1 MDRLRKCLTAR
12 VDAGVFSQD
21 KADMM
26 EALVKD
32 LEREYRD
39 QMAPE
44 LAGQAAAAEA
54 VRIMREA
61 AQRHKRREA
70 LQIMAEALVLDNAAS
85 HPDGIVAGAMAT
97 LTRDIR
103 GKATYSNVESRREV
117 VLGQIYRRFEVGLN
131 AYRPKAAGLT
141 QDTIGIRN
149 LVRELFGEGTNDPVA
164 KAAAQAWRDA
174 SDYAAKR
181 YAAAGGDLVER
192 EDWRLPQV
200 HDEARMRKA
209 GFEAWRDAIMPLLD
223 DGTWRRL
230 ESVRQELIGQRGE
243 VDKALQDG
251 IKERDRLRAS
261 AAGAKGEFDAAT
273 RSKATAE
280 RRIGQ
285 LEKQLG
291 EVERELETQ
300 QKRAMEA
307 MLRSRERR
315 MDEVGDAL
323 VEGDQDL
330 RAAARRGDRKAERD
344 RTRAAEGD
352 TSIRRLEGR
361 RDDLRRQLDGQR
373 AKVGDAEQALAG
385 KSGQWQAYE
394 EDLRKVEQRIGD
406 LRENRRIIAERI
418 DGEPGEISAAHREDV
433 LRYIFDQI
441 TSPVP
446 KNLLPGTMSVSR
458 HNARRFF
465 VFKDAESW
473 LRYQDQF
480 GAGRQVYDVMVGH
493 MEAMARDIALT
504 EVLGPKHGTTMRRL
518 QEAAH
523 EGAAAGA
530 KTMGALES
538 PAAIA
543 RTYDVVSGRLG
554 TVQNEF
560 VGALFGGLRN
570 WMTATKLGGALISA
584 VPSDTVMATWA
595 AKANGIP
602 AVKLLGQVVKQLN
615 PASDADRAFALRL
628 GIVSS
633 AVQDAALGSKRFADE
648 IVGEGITARLASFIV
663 RAQGLSAWT
672 NGMKNAFMLE
682 FMGYI
687 ADSADKPLAEVS
699 KPLRRMLRRYGFSAA
714 DWDAIRAAPMIEHV
728 GARFFDPGA
737 VADRRLGERLME
749 AIIEERAFAVLEPD
763 ARVRQITTAGLQRGT
778 VMGEVARSGMLFKS
792 FALTMITTHM
802 LRAAQQET
810 ALGKLAHFGAFTGL
824 LTVAGAAAMQA
835 KALVAGK
842 DPRRMD
848 DPAFWGAA
856 MLQGG
861 ALGIFGDFL
870 STGYTRGDR
879 GFVATAAGPVLGG
892 LTEDVARVTL
902 PNVRQ
907 LYEGEPTRMGAELAR
922 LVRQNLPGTNLW
934 YARLVMD
941 RTLMDG
947 IQSLADPEYRQSF
960 ARMERKARQDF
971 GQRFWWRPGQTAPER
986 APDLGAM
993 LPQ

>member
-1 MDRLRKCLTAR
+1 MTLNIKKCLDDAVTAGR
-12 VDAGVFSQD
+12 LSRELAEDAL
-21 KADMM
+21 K
-26 EALVKD
+26 LITK
-32 LEREYRD
+32 LERQYAAE
-39 QMAPE
+39 MAPDQ
-44 LAGQAAAAEA
+44 ATAAA
-54 VRIMREA
+54 
-61 AQRHKRREA
+61 
-70 LQIMAEALVLDNAAS
+70 MAEASRIMKEAAERKKAQTARQILAVDRATREAEA
-85 HPDGIVAGAMAT
+85 HPDGVVAGAMAL

-103 GKATYSNVESRREV
+103 GKATYSNVEARREV
-117 VLGQIYRRFEVGLN
+117 VLGQLFRRFEKGLN
-131 AYRPKAAGLT
+131 AYRSKAAGLV
-141 QDTIGIRN
+141 QDTMGLRN
-149 LVRELFGEGTNDPVA
+149 LVRELFGESTNDATA
-164 KAAAQAWRDA
+164 KAAAGGWKDA
-174 SDYAAKR
+174 ADYAAKR
-181 YAAAGGDLVER
+181 FQAAGGDLVER
-192 EDWRLPQV
+192 EDWRLPQIT
-200 HDEARMRKA
+200 DPARLKKFGR
-209 GFEAWRDAIMPLLD
+209 EAWIDHM
-223 DGTWRRL
+223 
-230 ESVRQELIGQRGE
+230 
-243 VDKALQDG
+243 
-251 IKERDRLRAS
+251 
-261 AAGAKGEFDAAT
+261 
-273 RSKATAE
+273 
-280 RRIGQ
+280 
-285 LEKQLG
+285 
-291 EVERELETQ
+291 TQ
-300 QKRAMEA
+300 
-307 MLRSRERR
+307 
-315 MDEVGDAL
+315 
-323 VEGDQDL
+323 
-330 RAAARRGDRKAERD
+330 AAAR
-344 RTRAAEGD
+344 
-352 TSIRRLEGR
+352 
-361 RDDLRRQLDGQR
+361 
-373 AKVGDAEQALAG
+373 
-385 KSGQWQAYE
+385 
-394 EDLRKVEQRIGD
+394 GD
-406 LRENRRIIAERI
+406 LRVI
-418 DGEPGEISAAHREDV
+418 DFDTGEAVDAMKLQNILATSWDN
-433 LRYIFDQI
+433 L
-441 TSPVP
+441 TSPLAP
-446 KNLLPGTMSVSR
+446 PPGKGGSYGR
-458 HNARRFF
+458 HNERR
-465 VFKDAESW
+465 VFHWQNAESW
-473 LRYQDQF
+473 LAYNDQF
-480 GAGRQVYDVMVGH
+480 GAGRGGLYDLLVGH

-504 EVLGPKHGTTMRRL
+504 EVLGPKHGATIRHL
-518 QEAAH
+518 QELAVK
-523 EGAAAGA
+523 AAADGSA

-687 ADSADKPLAEVS
+687 ADNTGRSMDEVS
-699 KPLRRMLRRYGFSAA
+699 KPLRRMLKRYGFSAA
-714 DWDAIRAAPMIEHV
+714 DWDAIRAAPMIEHE

-778 VMGEVARSGMLFKS
+778 VMGEVARSAMLFKS
-792 FALTMITTHM
+792 FAFTMITTHM

-810 ALGKLAHFGAFTGL
+810 ALGKLAYVGALTGL

-835 KALVAGK
+835 KAIVAGK

-848 DPAFWGAA
+848 DQAFWGSA

-879 GFVATAAGPVLGG
+879 GFVATMAGPVLGG

-922 LVRQNLPGTNLW
+922 LVRQNLPLTNLW
-934 YARLVMD
+934 YLRLVAD
-941 RTLMDG
+941 RTIMDG
-947 IQSLADPEYRQSF
+947 IQVLADPEWRQSF

-971 GQRFWWRPGQTAPER
+971 QQKFWFGPQSKEWMSLGPLDIPIPRR
-986 APDLGAM
+986 APDPGAIA
-993 LPQ
+993 P